1 MAENLT
7 DITWLCM
14 WLSMGR
20 KLHIK
25 IKFSPTRLSNEL
37 MHSAYELVFPVVSR
51 TAVDREP
58 RGKKEEYEGSDSIS
72 IQNINTEGR
81 R

>member
-7 DITWLCM
+7 DVTWLCM

-25 IKFSPTRLSNEL
+25 IEFSPTRLSNEL
-37 MHSAYELVFPVVSR
+37 MHSAYEFVLPVVSR
-51 TAVDREP
+51 TAVDKEP
-58 RGKKEEYEGSDSIS
+58 RDREEEYERNDNIS
-72 IQNINTEGR
+72 IQNINTEGSR
-81 R
+81 